1 MNTEEKAKIL
11 MEKPGRT
18 KGESIMFIANY
29 IKDKE
34 GEGEFSRLEKKLE
47 ELGYPF
53 DFNKVKPFDWIKE
66 GYVALTLNLA
76 KDLFEWTDEDI
87 FNAGKEEPKK
97 SFITKILMKYLVSL
111 EKTLQEASTYWEK
124 FYDFGFIEMVK
135 YNKEEKF
142 FVLRVHKYDIDEVM
156 CKYHAGFFFTM
167 AELNIRSKDISI
179 EETMCTH
186 RGDDCHEYTVKWD
199 EK

>member
-1 MNTEEKAKIL
+1 MNIEEKAKIL

-18 KGESIMFIANY
+18 KGESIMFVVDY
-29 IKDKE
+29 IKNKR
-34 GEGEFSRLEKKLE
+34 GEEDFSRLEKKLE
-47 ELGYPF
+47 EMGYPF

-97 SFITKILMKYLVSL
+97 SFITKILMKYLLNL
-111 EKTLQEASTYWEK
+111 EKTLEEATIYWEK
-124 FYDFGFIEMVK
+124 FYDFGFMEMVK
-135 YNKEEKF
+135 YNKEENF
-142 FVLRVHKYDIDEVM
+142 FVLRVHGYDIDEVM

-167 AELNIRSKDISI
+167 AQFNIKSKDISI
-179 EETMCTH
+179 EESKCVH
-186 RGDDCHEYTVKWD
+186 RGDDCHEYIVKWT
-199 EK
+199 